1 MRLVRRTSLVLPDQ
15 LFIVKRGRITSRKVA
30 RETRARARIKLN
42 ANIVIFLVLNTN
54 RMIVLLLMKRSVKNG
69 KRRIRRS
76 DSILMN
82 SLSKRTS

>member
-1 MRLVRRTSLVLPDQ
+1 M
-15 LFIVKRGRITSRKVA
+15 IKA

-42 ANIVIFLVLNTN
+42 VNIVIFLMLNMN
-54 RMIVLLLMKRSVKNG
+54 RITVLLLMKRSVRNG

-76 DSILMN
+76 DSILTN